1 MCFGSQVKS
10 YSKFKSDEVKIL
22 ENIIKMSIFDNPY

>member
-10 YSKFKSDEVKIL
+10 YSTFKSDEGKIL
-22 ENIIKMSIFDNPY
+22 ENFKKMSIFDNPY